1 MGVEPWRCIVGML
14 VTLLVGKGCRS
25 RVFLCV
31 RACAR
36 VCISVFDTVCVC
48 VCVCSP
54 LAWKEGGSSL
64 LPFFVHSFFHVC
76 VCRLILVF
84 LLAPSFL

>member
-48 VCVCSP
+48 VCVAP
-54 LAWKEGGSSL
+54 LLGRKEEVLCYPFLSTLSSMCA
-64 LPFFVHSFFHVC
+64 C
-76 VCRLILVF
+76 VG
-84 LLAPSFL
+84 